1 MSVLPKR
8 NRIPNLEFPSPFQT
22 FNLPVLQ
29 SGIGFDF
36 IPQFLCGLFPFSSTC
51 WVEYRLALLVV
62 ANFAF
67 LEDLCFDCL
76 VELNFSMLRY
86 NTIHYIICL
95 ARLS

>member
-1 MSVLPKR
+1 MSVPPKR

-36 IPQFLCGLFPFSSTC
+36 FNSTC

-76 VELNFSMLRY
+76 VELNFSMLR
-86 NTIHYIICL
+86 
-95 ARLS
+95 